1 MLISLKTIL
10 GIIQMETK
18 LTGHQIR
25 EKFAHFFKNS
35 RHEKVAS
42 SSLIPH
48 NDKTL
53 LFCNAGMNQFKD
65 YFTGKATPANRR
77 AVSIQ
82 KCVRAG
88 GKHNDLENVGHT
100 SRHHTFFE
108 MLGNFSFGDYF
119 KEDAI
124 KFAWE
129 FLTVELKIPKDLLY
143 VTVHYS
149 DDEARKIWNEKIGIP
164 LEKIFTKGDKD
175 NFWEMGEFG
184 PCGPCSEIFFD
195 HGEQYTDKEL
205 VRIDPNDLLEDEKRY
220 VEIWNL
226 VFMQFEKTPEG
237 RFSLPKPSIDTGAG
251 LERVAAALQGCY
263 NNYNTDIFTSIMT
276 KIEEL
281 SGKKYL
287 AENGSDLPH
296 TAAFRVV
303 ADHIRSSTMLI
314 TDGVIPSN
322 EGRGYVLRRI
332 IRRAVKYLNE
342 LGVKEISFYKLI
354 PAVFESLG
362 AEYPQNASN
371 AELATKLLELEE
383 RKFRETLE
391 NGLKFLNEAI
401 SKDVQNNLLSGASA
415 FKLYD
420 TYGFPV
426 DLTEMYLEERNLLLD
441 HAGFEKAMQEQK
453 EMSRKSWKGAM
464 DNSDKI
470 FHAIKE
476 KHGVTQFVGYEQLTT
491 EAKLIAV
498 ETFGDQKALVFDTT
512 SFYGEGGGQVGD
524 IGVVMS
530 GKNIIAHIED
540 TQKPVDGLY
549 VHLSLDADALVVGEK
564 YTLAVDTHTRQLTMR
579 NHSATHL
586 LQSALIKVL
595 GPHVKQA
602 GSLVTPE
609 KLRFDFTHLQ
619 ALTKEE
625 IQKVEDMVNAEIQKG
640 NAVNSDIMNMDDAV
654 KKGAMA
660 LFGEKYGNVVRVL
673 SMGEFSTELCGGTHI
688 HNTAEIALI
697 TILSEASLATGIR
710 RIEATTSETA
720 IHHLGHRSQLFKKVE
735 ALLSDKED
743 KAILKIENLIKDLK
757 EKQKEIESLKDKI
770 QATEAKELFSH
781 TEKIGG
787 IDVAIL
793 EVGIDHDLR
802 KLSDLFINKF
812 QNGAVVLYNK
822 NGAVL
827 VRASKG
833 AAKLN
838 AGVALKE
845 ILTVVNG
852 RGGGKPDIAQGSG
865 EAALISKLK
874 AQALAVLTSQL
885 G

>member
-1 MLISLKTIL
+1 
-10 GIIQMETK
+10 METK

-25 EKFAHFFKNS
+25 EKFAQYFKKS
-35 RHEKVAS
+35 GHEKVTS
-42 SSLIPH
+42 SSLVPH

-65 YFTGKATPANRR
+65 YFTGKATPTNRR

-119 KEDAI
+119 KVDAI

-149 DDEARKIWNEKIGIP
+149 DDEARKIWNEQIGLP
-164 LEKIFTKGDKD
+164 LDRIFTKGDKD

-263 NNYNTDIFTSIMT
+263 NNYNTDIFASIMK
-276 KIEEL
+276 KIEEI

-287 AENGSDLPH
+287 AADGSELPH

-401 SKDVQNNLLSGASA
+401 AKEVKNKTLAGTAA

-426 DLTEMYLEERNLLLD
+426 DLTEMFLADLGLTLD
-441 HAGFEKAMQEQK
+441 QAGFEKAMKEQK

-464 DNSDKI
+464 DNSDKV
-470 FHAIKE
+470 FHAVKE
-476 KHGVTQFVGYEQLTT
+476 KHGATNFVGYESTT
-491 EAKLIAV
+491 TSAKLIAV
-498 ETFGDQKALVFDTT
+498 EAFGDQKALIFDTT
-512 SFYGEGGGQVGD
+512 SFYGESGGQVGD
-524 IGVVMS
+524 TGVVMS
-530 GKNIIAHIED
+530 GKNIIAHIDD

-549 VHLSLDADALVVGEK
+549 VHLSSDADALIIGET
-564 YTLAVDTHTRQLTMR
+564 YSLSVNQQTRNLVMR

-586 LQSALIKVL
+586 LQAALIKVL

-602 GSLVTPE
+602 GSIVTAE

-619 ALTKEE
+619 AVTKEE
-625 IQKVEDMVNAEIQKG
+625 LQQVENLVNAEIQKG
-640 NAVNSDIMNMDDAV
+640 IKVAANVMNMDEAV

-660 LFGEKYGNVVRVL
+660 LFGEKYGNIVRVL
-673 SMGEFSTELCGGTHI
+673 TMGEFSTELCGGTHV
-688 HNTAEIALI
+688 HNTAEIGLI
-697 TILSEASLATGIR
+697 TILSEASLATGVR

-720 IHHLGHRSQLFKKVE
+720 IHYLTHRSQLFKKVE
-735 ALLSDKED
+735 AIFNDKDD
-743 KAILKIENLIKDLK
+743 KAIGKIETLLKDFK
-757 EKQKEIESLKDKI
+757 EKQKEIENLKDKI
-770 QATEAKELFSH
+770 QSSESKDLFS
-781 TEKIGG
+781 TVEKING
-787 IDVAIL
+787 IDVAII
-793 EVGIDHDLR
+793 EAPIDSDMR
-802 KLSDLFINKF
+802 KLSDLFISKF
-812 QNGAVVLYNK
+812 QNGALVLYNK
-822 NGAVL
+822 NGSVL

-833 AAKLN
+833 ASKLN
-838 AGVALKE
+838 AGEALKE

-852 RGGGKPDIAQGSG
+852 KGGGKPDIAQGSG
-865 EAALISKLK
+865 DAALISKIK
-874 AQALAVLTSQL
+874 AHAHLVLTSKL

>member
-1 MLISLKTIL
+1 
-10 GIIQMETK
+10 MEKK
-18 LTGHQIR
+18 LTGHEIR
-25 EKFAHFFKNS
+25 EKFAQFFKKS
-35 RHEKVAS
+35 GHEKVTS

-65 YFTGKATPANRR
+65 YFTGKATPGNRR

-119 KEDAI
+119 KVEAI
-124 KFAWE
+124 QFAWE

-149 DDEARKIWNEKIGIP
+149 DDEARKIWNEKIGLP
-164 LEKIFTKGDKD
+164 LDRIFTKGDKD

-195 HGEQYTDKEL
+195 HGEQYTDHDL
-205 VRIDPNDLLEDEKRY
+205 VRIDPKDLLEDEKRY

-263 NNYNTDIFTSIMT
+263 NNYDTDIFVPIMK
-276 KIEEL
+276 KIEEI
-281 SGKKYL
+281 SGKKY
-287 AENGSDLPH
+287 SDQKH
-296 TAAFRVV
+296 KAAFRVV

-332 IRRAVKYLNE
+332 IRRAIKYLNE

-362 AEYPQNASN
+362 QEYPQNASN

-391 NGLKFLNEAI
+391 NGIKFLNEAI
-401 SKDVQNNLLSGASA
+401 LKDVKNKVLSGAAA
-415 FKLYD
+415 FRLYD
-420 TYGFPV
+420 TFGFPV
-426 DLTEMYLEERNLLLD
+426 DLTEMYLIDHGLTLD
-441 HAGFEKAMQEQK
+441 QAGFEKAMQEQK
-453 EMSRKSWKGAM
+453 ELSRKSWKGAM

-476 KHGVTQFVGYEQLTT
+476 QHGTTTFLGYDHFKS
-491 EAKLIAV
+491 EATLIAV
-498 ETFGDQKALVFDTT
+498 ETIGDQKALIFNATP
-512 SFYGEGGGQVGD
+512 FYGEGGGQVGD
-524 IGVVMS
+524 LGVVMS
-530 GKNIIAHIED
+530 GKNIIAHIDD
-540 TQKPVDGLY
+540 TQKPVDGLF
-549 VHLSLDADALVVGEK
+549 VHLSRDADALVVGEK
-564 YTLAVDTHTRQLTMR
+564 YTLAVDEHTRRLTMR

-595 GPHVKQA
+595 GTHVKQA

-619 ALTKEE
+619 AMTKEE
-625 IQKVEDMVNAEIQKG
+625 IQQVEDLVNAEIQRG
-640 NAVNSDIMNMDDAV
+640 NDVASDIMNMDAAV

-660 LFGEKYGNVVRVL
+660 LFGEKYGNEVRVL
-673 SMGEFSTELCGGTHI
+673 SMGEFSTELCGGTHV
-688 HNTAEIALI
+688 HNTSEIGLM
-697 TILSEASLATGIR
+697 TILVETSLATGIR

-720 IHHLGHRSQLFKKVE
+720 IHHLSHRSQLLKKLE
-735 ALLSDKED
+735 AMVSDKED
-743 KAILKIENLIKDLK
+743 KALGKVENLLKDLK
-757 EKQKEIESLKDKI
+757 DKQKEIEALKDKI
-770 QATEAKELFSH
+770 QATESKELFS
-781 TEKIGG
+781 TVEKIGG
-787 IDVAIL
+787 VDVAII
-793 EVGIDHDLR
+793 EAGIDSDLR

-822 NGAVL
+822 NGSVL
-827 VRASKG
+827 VRAGKGVSKI
-833 AAKLN
+833 N
-838 AGVALKE
+838 AGETLKE

-865 EAALISKLK
+865 DAALISKIK
-874 AQALAVLTSQL
+874 SHAHAVITSKL

>member
-1 MLISLKTIL
+1 MS
-10 GIIQMETK
+10 EK
-18 LTGHQIR
+18 LTGQQIR
-25 EKFAHFFKNS
+25 EKFAQYFMKYN
-35 RHEKVAS
+35 HEKVAS

-65 YFTGKATPANRR
+65 YFTGKSVATNKR

-100 SRHHTFFE
+100 ARHHTFFE

-129 FLTVELKIPKDLLY
+129 FLTEELKIPKEKLY
-143 VTVHYS
+143 VTVHYT
-149 DDEARKIWNEKIGIP
+149 DDEARRLWNKVAGLP
-164 LEKIFTKGDKD
+164 DDRIFNKGDKD

-195 HGEQYTDKEL
+195 HGEEYTDHDL
-205 VRIDPNDLLEDEKRY
+205 VRVDPKDLLEDEKRY

-237 RFSLPKPSIDTGAG
+237 RLTLPKPSIDTGAG

-263 NNYNTDIFTSIMT
+263 NNYNTDIFFPIMK
-276 KIEEL
+276 KIEEI
-281 SGKKYL
+281 SGKKY
-287 AENGSDLPH
+287 EPNSKDEK
-296 TAAFRVV
+296 TKAAFRVV
-303 ADHIRSSTMLI
+303 ADHIRSATMLI
-314 TDGVIPSN
+314 TDGAIPSN

-342 LGVKEISFYKLI
+342 LGVKEISFYKLV
-354 PAVFESLG
+354 PAVFEALG
-362 AEYPQNASN
+362 QEYPQNASGS
-371 AELATKLLELEE
+371 ELAVKLLELEE

-401 SKDVQNNLLSGASA
+401 TKEVTNKVFSGKAA

-426 DLTEMYLEERNLLLD
+426 DLTEMYLADQGLSIDSE
-441 HAGFEKAMQEQK
+441 GFEKAMKEQK
-453 EMSRKSWKGAM
+453 ELSKKSWKGGINN
-464 DNSDKI
+464 DDRV
-470 FHAIKE
+470 FHTAKE
-476 KHGVTQFVGYEQLTT
+476 KHGATNFVGYEKL
-491 EAKLIAV
+491 EVSAKLLEVVDMGEMKGLI
-498 ETFGDQKALVFDTT
+498 FDTT
-512 SFYGEGGGQVGD
+512 AFYGESGGQVGD
-524 IGVVMS
+524 IGVIKD
-530 GKNIIAHIED
+530 GKNVLAHIED
-540 TQKPVDGLY
+540 TQKPVDGLHL
-549 VHLSLDADALVVGEK
+549 HLSSDADALEVGK
-564 YTLAVDTHTRQLTMR
+564 TYTLSVDAHTRKLIMR

-586 LQSALIKVL
+586 LQAALIKVL

-602 GSLVTPE
+602 GSVVTAD

-619 ALTKEE
+619 AMTKEE
-625 IQKVEDMVNAEIQKG
+625 IQKVEDLVNQEISKAHKVDA
-640 NAVNSDIMNMDDAV
+640 NIMNMEDAQ

-673 SMGEFSTELCGGTHI
+673 SMGDFSTELCGGVHV
-688 HNTAEIALI
+688 HNTGDIGLI
-697 TILSEASLATGIR
+697 TILSESSLATGVR

-720 IHHLGHRSQLFKKVE
+720 IHYLSHRSQLLKKVE
-735 ALLSDKED
+735 GLFMDKEERALA
-743 KAILKIENLIKDLK
+743 KLESLFKDLK
-757 EKQKEIESLKDKI
+757 DKQKEIEALKDKI
-770 QATEAKELFSH
+770 QASESKDLFNNV
-781 TEKIGG
+781 ENIGG
-787 IDVAIL
+787 VDFAVVEASA
-793 EVGIDHDLR
+793 DTDLR
-802 KLSDLFINKF
+802 KLSDLFVSKF
-812 QNGAVVLYNK
+812 QNGAVVLFNT
-822 NGAVL
+822 NGDKATVL

-833 AAKLN
+833 AAKVN
-838 AGVALKE
+838 AGEVLKE
-845 ILTVVNG
+845 ILPVING

-865 EAALISKLK
+865 EAALIAKIAPQATSVLKSKL
-874 AQALAVLTSQL
+874 